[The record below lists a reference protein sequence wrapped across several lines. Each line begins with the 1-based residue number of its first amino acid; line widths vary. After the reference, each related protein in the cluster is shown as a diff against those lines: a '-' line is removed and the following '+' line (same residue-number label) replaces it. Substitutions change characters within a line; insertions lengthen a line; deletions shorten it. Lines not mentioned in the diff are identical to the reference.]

1 MSYGRDYDGTRVSDV
16 PWQEDMI
23 QPELFWV
30 PSIAPSGLLFYT
42 GDRFPQWRNH
52 LFTGSMMTARM
63 PGTGH
68 IERIEFNDE
77 GETKRE
83 WLLEDLHQR
92 IRDVQQGPDGLI
104 YILTEETDGAL
115 LVMEPVE

>member
-1 MSYGRDYDGTRVSDV
+1 
-16 PWQEDMI
+16 MI

-30 PSIAPSGLLFYT
+30 PSIAPSGMLFYT
-42 GDRFPQWRNH
+42 GNKFPEWQND
-52 LFTGSMMTARM
+52 LFVGSMMTARV

-68 IERIEFNDE
+68 VERVEFNE
-77 GETKRE
+77 NGEVKRE
-83 WLLEDLHQR
+83 WLLSDLKQR

-104 YILTEETDGAL
+104 YILTEEENGAL